1 MAFCTNCGAQLPEGT
16 KFCGNCGAKQEIR
29 TPVQTAAAAPEPAV
43 PVQEPPQEEAPC
55 ACAAAPVEQADAIP
69 AQQSYTPPAQESY
82 TAPVQ
87 QSYTAPTQES
97 YTAPAQQ
104 SYTAPTQQS
113 YTAPAQGSYTA
124 AAQQSYTA
132 PVQQSYTAPAQESY
146 TPPAQQSYTAP
157 VQGSYTPPTQESYT
171 AAAQQSYTAPAQES
185 YTPPTQQSYT
195 APTQQSAAPQNGAG
209 ARRAAQP
216 VIVAPK
222 PKKPLNRKLLFI
234 IGGAV
239 LAVILAVVL
248 ICALGGKGGGAA
260 AADPNLGVYTA
271 STAEMLGVEMDI
283 TDLFEEGVSIELKE
297 NGKCAMNVNGT
308 KGSGKWTLEDGVF
321 HIKGGGLD
329 CDGTLESGVM
339 TLENM
344 LGMGVQMTF
353 VKEGGFTPA
362 DPDSAAG
369 SGSAA
374 AAAPASALQQQWA
387 GTWYGCMY
395 VSEATG
401 NFAGIP
407 SDIYDAY
414 MVVDVDA
421 DGKGTFA
428 VYIAGSEKAFAL
440 ANCEAKESGL
450 YATDGTIAG
459 GIEMYAYNWMFL
471 PMPDYPDQYVM
482 GDEIQDGDSSFN
494 FSLFMKQWGGSWQ
507 KELDSGFAIV
517 PPSIAVYND
526 AIANGELPPY
536 GFAPAE

>member
-1 MAFCTNCGAQLPEGT
+1 MIAVFKRETGAYFKGVLGYLLAAFLLVFAGIYCMAYNLSGYYSNFEYVLDSIAFIYLIAVPIISMRSMAEERRQKTDQLLYALPIRMSDVVVGKYLAMLLVLAVPTVIMGFYPLVLSRFGTVALSTAYGALLG
-16 KFCGNCGAKQEIR
+16 FFLLGAALLSIGLFISSLTDSQ
-29 TPVQTAAAAPEPAV
+29 VAAAVITLVTMLLLYFMSGLAGFV
-43 PVQEPPQEEAPC
+43 STEA
-55 ACAAAPVEQADAIP
+55 
-69 AQQSYTPPAQESY
+69 
-82 TAPVQ
+82 
-87 QSYTAPTQES
+87 
-97 YTAPAQQ
+97 
-104 SYTAPTQQS
+104 
-113 YTAPAQGSYTA
+113 
-124 AAQQSYTA
+124 
-132 PVQQSYTAPAQESY
+132 
-146 TPPAQQSYTAP
+146 
-157 VQGSYTPPTQESYT
+157 
-171 AAAQQSYTAPAQES
+171 
-185 YTPPTQQSYT
+185 
-195 APTQQSAAPQNGAG
+195 SAS
-209 ARRAAQP
+209 
-216 VIVAPK
+216 
-222 PKKPLNRKLLFI
+222 LL
-234 IGGAV
+234 ALSV

-248 ICALGGKGGGAA
+248 ICALGGKDGGAA

-401 NFAGIP
+401 DFAGIP
-407 SDIYDAY
+407 SDFYDAY

-421 DGKGTFA
+421 EGKGTFA
-428 VYIAGSEKAFAL
+428 VYVAGSEEAFAL

-482 GDEIQDGDSSFN
+482 SDEIQDGDSSFS

-507 KELDSGFAIV
+507 KEIDSGFAIV
-517 PPSIAVYND
+517 PPSIEGYND
-526 AIANGELPPY
+526 AIANGELPPC
-536 GFAPAE
+536 GFAPAGYMDGEASDDLA